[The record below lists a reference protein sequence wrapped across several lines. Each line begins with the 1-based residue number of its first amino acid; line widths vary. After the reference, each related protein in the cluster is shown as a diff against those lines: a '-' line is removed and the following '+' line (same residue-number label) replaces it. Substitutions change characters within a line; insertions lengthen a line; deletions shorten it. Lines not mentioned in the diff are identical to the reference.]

1 MKGNPSSFE
10 THSGGW
16 EGLRRK
22 WIRIHLLSSI
32 LVSVNHARF
41 GLQTVFSNTQSDRS
55 ISRTGSRVITDPK
68 MLSILADRFTKRREI
83 W

>member
-1 MKGNPSSFE
+1 MKVNPSSFE

-22 WIRIHLLSSI
+22 WIRIHPLSSI

-41 GLQTVFSNTQSDRS
+41 GLQTVFSITQSDHSLCRF
-55 ISRTGSRVITDPK
+55 GSSVITDLE
-68 MLSILADRFTKRREI
+68 MLSMGLSFLVGKI
-83 W
+83 